1 MEGTMK
7 INRHILSALLCAA
20 LSLSSLSVSA
30 QGVDVERMSRLRSL
44 VPADQLEAQA
54 TQQYDALKREAAQ
67 KGLLIPESDPRALRV
82 REIAR
87 RLIPQAARWNPAA
100 GRWQWEAILIRAD
113 TVNAFCMPGGKIAFF
128 TGLIDRLKLTDDEIA
143 IVMGHEMAH
152 ALREH
157 ARERVA
163 KGSLLQL
170 GANLGSAILGLGQ
183 TGQMVVGQG
192 AQLAMLKFSRD
203 DETEADTVG
212 LDLAARAGF
221 DPRAGVA
228 LWRKM
233 AMLEKSAPPQWLSTH
248 PAGSNRITRIE
259 QTLPQV
265 MPLYAAAVGR
275 DARSLPPYRSNV
287 NGVAEVR

>member
-1 MEGTMK
+1 MTML
-7 INRHILSALLCAA
+7 RRRLLAALLCA
-20 LSLSSLSVSA
+20 SLGLPAFATFA
-30 QGVDVERMSRLRSL
+30 QGVDVERMSRLRGL
-44 VPADQLEAQA
+44 VPAEQLESQA
-54 TQQYDALKREAAQ
+54 TQQYDGLKREAAA
-67 KGLLIPESDPRALRV
+67 KGVLVADGDPRAVRV
-82 REIAR
+82 REVAR
-87 RLIPQAARWNPAA
+87 RLIPQATRWNPAA
-100 GRWQWEAILIRAD
+100 ARWQWETMLIRAD
-113 TVNAFCMPGGKIAFF
+113 TINAFCMPGGKIAFF

-163 KGSLLQL
+163 KGSLLEL

-233 AMLEKSAPPQWLSTH
+233 AMIEKSAPPQWLSTH
-248 PAGSNRITRIE
+248 PAGGNRIARIE

-265 MPLYAAAVGR
+265 MPVYAAATGANVR
-275 DARSLPPYRSNV
+275 ALPPYRSNV
-287 NGVAEVR
+287 KGVEEVR

>member
-1 MEGTMK
+1 MTML
-7 INRHILSALLCAA
+7 RRRLLAALLCA
-20 LSLSSLSVSA
+20 SLGLPTFSAFA

-44 VPADQLEAQA
+44 VPAEQLEAQA
-54 TQQYDALKREAAQ
+54 TQQYDGLKREAAA
-67 KGLLIPESDPRALRV
+67 KGVLVADDDPRAVRV
-82 REIAR
+82 REVAR

-100 GRWQWEAILIRAD
+100 ARWQWETMLIRAD
-113 TVNAFCMPGGKIAFF
+113 TINAFCMPGGKIAFF

-233 AMLEKSAPPQWLSTH
+233 GMIEKSAPPQWLSTH
-248 PAGSNRITRIE
+248 PAGANRIARIE
-259 QTLPQV
+259 KTLPQV
-265 MPLYAAAVGR
+265 MPLYAAATGTDPR
-275 DARSLPPYRSNV
+275 ALAPYRSNV
-287 NGVAEVR
+287 KGVAEVR

>member
-1 MEGTMK
+1 LLAQEGV
-7 INRHILSALLCAA
+7 A
-20 LSLSSLSVSA
+20 
-30 QGVDVERMSRLRSL
+30 VERMSRLRSL
-44 VPADQLEAQA
+44 VPAEQLEAAA
-54 TQQYDALKREAAQ
+54 TQQYDDLKREARA
-67 KGLLIPESDPRALRV
+67 KDVLVAEGDPQLARV
-82 REIAR
+82 RGISQ
-87 RLIPQAARWNPAA
+87 RLIAQAQRWNPAA
-100 GRWQWEAILIRAD
+100 ARWKWEVNLIRAN

-128 TGLIDRLKLTDDEIA
+128 TGLIDKLQLTDDEIA
-143 IVMGHEMAH
+143 IVMGHEIAH

-157 ARERVA
+157 ARERAA
-163 KGSLLQL
+163 KGNLLQL

-183 TGQMVVGQG
+183 TGQTVVGGG

-212 LDLAARAGF
+212 LDIAARAGF

-248 PAGSNRITRIE
+248 PAGSNRIARIE

-265 MPLYAAAVGR
+265 MPLYARAVGTE
-275 DARSLPPYRSNV
+275 ARALPPYRSNV
-287 NGVAEVR
+287 KGVPAVQ